1 MPFLP
6 VDRPVDVFVEA
17 IRGLRT
23 SLHFTM
29 MGAKNCVVMLT
40 GPTQDCG
47 KTLVATSLAA
57 IVAQAGQKVLFIDA
71 DMRKGYVHQIF
82 SLINSHG
89 LADVLMGKVE
99 YESAIQHYAPG
110 SVDVLTCGQVP
121 GNPSELL
128 IGDGFQ
134 QLLRWA
140 NEHYDMVIVDTPP
153 ILAVTDASLVG
164 RLAGTT
170 LLVARFGMTSVK
182 EMQACV
188 KRLHLAGVSIEGA
201 ILNDVVKSAAIY
213 YTTGYSQYVYSQAAD
228 K

>member
-1 MPFLP
+1 
-6 VDRPVDVFVEA
+6 
-17 IRGLRT
+17 
-23 SLHFTM
+23 
-29 MGAKNCVVMLT
+29 
-40 GPTQDCG
+40 
-47 KTLVATSLAA
+47 
-57 IVAQAGQKVLFIDA
+57 
-71 DMRKGYVHQIF
+71 
-82 SLINSHG
+82 
-89 LADVLMGKVE
+89 
-99 YESAIQHYAPG
+99 
-110 SVDVLTCGQVP
+110 
-121 GNPSELL
+121 
-128 IGDGFQ
+128 
-134 QLLRWA
+134 
-140 NEHYDMVIVDTPP
+140 MVIVDTPP